1 VNLPTAVQLVQAP
14 GHTAAHPS
22 RCAVRA
28 TAPGLLAQRYPR
40 TTVRGNVRRHH
51 RYPVASQRH
60 RTGSTRNGLALT
72 VSGAPSSTQDHTA
85 QHQLAQ
91 PRHRRAA
98 VATATIE
105 ITAGQLVP
113 AAVGDLLIW
122 LNYEMPS

>member
-1 VNLPTAVQLVQAP
+1 M
-14 GHTAAHPS
+14 
-22 RCAVRA
+22 
-28 TAPGLLAQRYPR
+28 
-40 TTVRGNVRRHH
+40 
-51 RYPVASQRH
+51 
-60 RTGSTRNGLALT
+60 
-72 VSGAPSSTQDHTA
+72 SGAPSSTQDHTA
-85 QHQLAQ
+85 QHQPAQ